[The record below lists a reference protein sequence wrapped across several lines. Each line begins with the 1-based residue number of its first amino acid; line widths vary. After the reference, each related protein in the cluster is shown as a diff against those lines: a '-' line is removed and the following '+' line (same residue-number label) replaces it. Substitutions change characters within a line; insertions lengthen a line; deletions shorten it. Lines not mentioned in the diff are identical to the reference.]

1 MGNFISAIQP
11 IQKMAFSKIG
21 EAEKGSESSAPF
33 LNILKDAASEYTS
46 KQETLD
52 SEKTA
57 LALGSTDDLA
67 QIQIDS
73 LEAETAL
80 QTTVQLTSRAVNAYK
95 EIMQMSV

>member
-1 MGNFISAIQP
+1 MENFITAIQP

-21 EAEKGSESSAPF
+21 EAEKTTESSAPF
-33 LNILKDAASEYTS
+33 LNILKDAISDYST
-46 KQETLD
+46 KQDAVD
-52 SEKTA
+52 SEKA
-57 LALGSTDDLA
+57 AWALGGSDDLA